1 MITND
6 KQSDEV
12 SKWHYITLKC
22 VRTDNGFNR
31 LIRKLSK
38 LFREIT
44 KIMMEIF
51 TAWVVYIHFEQIM
64 RLKDMKDYVI
74 IVIIVI

>member
-12 SKWHYITLKC
+12 NKWHYITLKC

-44 KIMMEIF
+44 
-51 TAWVVYIHFEQIM
+51 
-64 RLKDMKDYVI
+64 
-74 IVIIVI
+74 